1 MAPASQAGTGQERTV
16 ASLMRRGNRNGR
28 ALLAGL
34 GAGHAGQA
42 ASRAQLGPTRG
53 GGWKVNA
60 VETMNVAVVRTYF
73 EACNTGDVADL
84 MATMTPDV
92 VHYFLPTT
100 FPPIQGAEHLA
111 RFWRKYKQMLN
122 PEWKVERIIAW
133 GDEVVNEWSCAW
145 SPPGSSR
152 RFMNRGTEWYVMRD
166 GRIAE
171 VRAYFIAS
179 PDSSVQLSTFP
190 YAQRGYLLLPDGA

>member
-1 MAPASQAGTGQERTV
+1 VS
-16 ASLMRRGNRNGR
+16 
-28 ALLAGL
+28 
-34 GAGHAGQA
+34 
-42 ASRAQLGPTRG
+42 
-53 GGWKVNA
+53 KVNA
-60 VETMNVAVVRTYF
+60 VETTNVAVVRRYF
-73 EACNTGDVADL
+73 EACNTGEVADL

-92 VHYFLPTT
+92 VHYFLPAT

-111 RFWRKYKQMLN
+111 RFWRKYQQTLN
-122 PEWKVERIIAW
+122 PEWKVERIIAS

-179 PDSSVQLSTFP
+179 PDSSVQLDTFP
-190 YAQRGYLLLPDGA
+190 YAQRGYLLLPGGA